1 MSAHAPPEEIIDS
14 AHTVEEAVDRA
25 RKVQLVNQFR
35 VAVTLYIV
43 ARGLSIA
50 ILCVLPSTTACNCS
64 ARQGSI
70 VAYARL
76 NNCLHPPN
84 K

>member
-1 MSAHAPPEEIIDS
+1 MLAHAPPEEIIDA

-50 ILCVLPSTTACNCS
+50 ILCAPLYHCLQLQCQTGVNCGVRE
-64 ARQGSI
+64 AQ
-70 VAYARL
+70 
-76 NNCLHPPN
+76 
-84 K
+84 